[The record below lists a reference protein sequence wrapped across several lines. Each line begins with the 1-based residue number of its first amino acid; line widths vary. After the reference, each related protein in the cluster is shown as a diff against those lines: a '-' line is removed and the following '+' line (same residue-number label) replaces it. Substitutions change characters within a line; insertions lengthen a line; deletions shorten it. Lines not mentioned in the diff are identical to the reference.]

1 MERSSVLLTFCA
13 INLSVFAQPVLTQAT
28 NSPAAGNAYT
38 INFGPY
44 LAPGGAGANQIWNL
58 TTLATDSSLAV
69 QFVPPASTP
78 NAAQFPTATVAEM
91 STLVTQYYRV
101 AADGI
106 HFAGSDDG
114 TSVIVHAP
122 QGKFLAFPCTFGT
135 SWSTPQNA
143 AFTIEG
149 MPVTR
154 TGTFNGHADGY
165 GTLVMPGAT
174 IPNVLRVHWTHTL
187 QDALDL
193 FTISYIYDSYAY
205 FVAGQSHPIVELVT
219 ASTDVGSGPIVNQFS
234 RWSGDISTSIK
245 ALRKVEIAVF
255 PNPASDEVNIT
266 LPDSFGT
273 ASHITI
279 VDMAGRTV
287 LNKMLPG
294 TNTRNA
300 RIDVSSLFSGIYQLT
315 VITTDGQRSTVPLV
329 VR

>member
-1 MERSSVLLTFCA
+1 MKRSTVLLTFCA

-28 NSPAAGNAYT
+28 NSPAAGNTYT
-38 INFGPY
+38 INYGPY
-44 LAPGGAGANQIWNL
+44 VSPGMPGANQTWNL
-58 TTLATDSSLAV
+58 SALATDSSLAV
-69 QFVPPASTP
+69 QVVAPASTP
-78 NAAQFPTATVAEM
+78 SAAQFPTATVAEM
-91 STLVTQYYRV
+91 SELVTQYYRV

-106 HFAGSDDG
+106 YFAGSDDG

-122 QGKFLAFPCTFGT
+122 QGKYLAFPCTFGT

-143 AFTIEG
+143 EFTIEG

-154 TGTFNGHADGY
+154 TGTFSGHADGY
-165 GTLVMPGAT
+165 GTLMMPGAT

-187 QDALDL
+187 QDALDF

-205 FVAGQSHPIVELVT
+205 FVAGQSHPIVEVVT
-219 ASTDVGSGPIVNQFS
+219 ASTDVGGGPIVNQFS
-234 RWSGDISTSIK
+234 RWSGEFSTSTQE
-245 ALRKVEIAVF
+245 LRKEQINVY

-266 LPDSFGT
+266 LPDGFNT
-273 ASHITI
+273 PSHVTI

-294 TNTRNA
+294 TNTRSA
-300 RIDVSSLFSGIYQLT
+300 RIDVSSLFSGMYQLT
-315 VITTDGQRSTVPLV
+315 VITTDGQRSTVPLI